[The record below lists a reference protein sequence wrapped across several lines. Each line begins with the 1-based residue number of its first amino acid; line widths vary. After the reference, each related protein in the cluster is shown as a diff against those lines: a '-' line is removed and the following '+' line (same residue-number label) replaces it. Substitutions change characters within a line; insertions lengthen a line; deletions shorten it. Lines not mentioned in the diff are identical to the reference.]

1 MRQEEGFSCE
11 KEKTHETVHHT
22 QQKLGVAL
30 WAHFYRGGW
39 PEATPL
45 GLDIVDRLDIS
56 KGVLTAVHLWSFWI
70 ESLLTF

>member
-30 WAHFYRGGW
+30 WAHFYRGW